1 MKKDLRYLVQNSGLT
16 FVLRIGGMALGYLIA
31 IFISKLYGADVYG
44 RYSILVTFSQFTV
57 LLFSLG
63 IPTAIVKLT
72 SESDHFHKIPLTN
85 YLQRSLIVLT
95 GSGLFGGALIWLT
108 SSLLGYQVFHDNQLS
123 TLFQYLSY
131 FFLFLIFHN
140 FGTQYLSGKK
150 DFLSYGLSMF
160 IFPNI
165 LFFII
170 VYLFRSLGLNAEFYV
185 QLSYILALS
194 VVGIY
199 LLLKIPLRKV
209 NKKYAYKNLFKISLP
224 ILFSSMFLFISNWT
238 DIFMLGSMV
247 SKSEVGIYSAAYK
260 LATISLIV
268 ILTVNIVIAPKIA
281 ELYHKK
287 EQNQLKAE
295 VRKANQLMTI
305 LTLPIVAVLLLFR
318 KFFLGLFGLEFLSG
332 ETTLIL
338 LTIGFLFNAF
348 SGTIS
353 PILNMTDYQKI
364 FRNLTLA
371 MAVLNI
377 GLNYFLIPQFGIDGA
392 AFASLLSQLFLN
404 VMAIYYIKKHL
415 GFWALL

>member
-1 MKKDLRYLVQNSGLT
+1 MKRDLQYLVKNSGLT

-44 RYSILVTFSQFTV
+44 RFAILITFSQFSV

-63 IPTAIVKLT
+63 IPTAVVKLT
-72 SESDHFHKIPLTN
+72 SSTDHFQKTPLTN
-85 YLQRSLIVLT
+85 YLHRSLFALI
-95 GSGLFGGALIWLT
+95 GSGIVGSLLIWLI
-108 SSLLGYQVFHDNQLS
+108 SSLLGYHLFHDTQLP

-131 FFLFLIFHN
+131 FFLFLIFQN
-140 FGTQYLSGKK
+140 FGTQFLSGKK
-150 DFLSYGLSMF
+150 AFLAYGLNMF
-160 IFPNI
+160 IFPNL

-170 VYLFRSLGLNAEFYV
+170 VYLFRISGLKTEFYV
-185 QLSYILALS
+185 LLSYILALS

-199 LLLKIPLRKV
+199 LLFKIPLRKTS
-209 NKKYAYKNLFKISLP
+209 KSYAYKKLFQISLP

-247 SKSEVGIYSAAYK
+247 TKSEVGIYSAAYK

-268 ILTVNIVIAPKIA
+268 ILTVNIVISPKIA
-281 ELYHKK
+281 ELYHQKK
-287 EQNQLKAE
+287 RNQLKSDI
-295 VRKANQLMTI
+295 RKANQLMTL
-305 LTLPIVAVLLLFR
+305 LTLPIVFGLILFR
-318 KFFLGLFGLEFLSG
+318 KFFLGLFGAEFLSG
-332 ETTLIL
+332 EITLIL

-371 MAVLNI
+371 MAILNI
-377 GLNYFLIPQFGIDGA
+377 GLNYLLIPKFGINGA
-392 AFASLLSQLFLN
+392 AFASLVSQLFLN
-404 VMAIYYIKKHL
+404 SMAIYYIRKHL
-415 GFWALL
+415 GFWAFL

>member
-1 MKKDLRYLVQNSGLT
+1 MVDFFPTWLSGIPRQST
-16 FVLRIGGMALGYLIA
+16 FD
-31 IFISKLYGADVYG
+31 FIS
-44 RYSILVTFSQFTV
+44 ILELFFLISDFSQFRNPI
-57 LLFSLG
+57 L
-63 IPTAIVKLT
+63 
-72 SESDHFHKIPLTN
+72 E
-85 YLQRSLIVLT
+85 
-95 GSGLFGGALIWLT
+95 W
-108 SSLLGYQVFHDNQLS
+108 
-123 TLFQYLSY
+123 
-131 FFLFLIFHN
+131 
-140 FGTQYLSGKK
+140 KK

-295 VRKANQLMTI
+295 VRKANQLMTV

-377 GLNYFLIPQFGIDGA
+377 GLNYFLIPQYGIDGA